1 MILVDENDHVLGEIA
16 KMKAHQESLLHR
28 AVSVF
33 VFNTDGK
40 MLLQKRAETKY
51 HSPALWTN
59 AACTHPQPGEE
70 NSAAAI
76 RRLEEGMGI
85 SVREAEKIFDF
96 KYKATLDQGL
106 TEYEYDH
113 VFMIVTDAL
122 PNLNPEEVM
131 DYRYIDVNTL
141 KTDVQKNSH
150 KYTAWFKIIIDR
162 AIEVCSARFPSDNHI
177 Q

>member
-1 MILVDENDHVLGEIA
+1 MEEKVILVDENDRVLGEMEKI
-16 KMKAHQESLLHR
+16 KAHQEAFLHR

-59 AACTHPQPGEE
+59 AACTHPRPGEE
-70 NSAAAI
+70 NSSAAI
-76 RRLEEGMGI
+76 RRLEEEMGI
-85 SVREAEKIFDF
+85 SVSEAEKIFDF
-96 KYKATLDQGL
+96 KYKASLDHEL

-122 PNLNPEEVM
+122 PNLNIDEVM
-131 DYRYIDVNTL
+131 DYKYVELNAL
-141 KTDVQKNSH
+141 KADVQENH
-150 KYTAWFKIIIDR
+150 QKYTEWFKIILDR
-162 AIEVCSARFPSDNHI
+162 VVEVSLAKFSLR
-177 Q
+177 